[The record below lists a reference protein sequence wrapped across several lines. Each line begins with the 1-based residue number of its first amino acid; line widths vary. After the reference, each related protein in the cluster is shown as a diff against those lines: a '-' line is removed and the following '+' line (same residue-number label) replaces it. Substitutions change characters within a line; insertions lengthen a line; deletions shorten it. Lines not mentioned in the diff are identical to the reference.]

1 MPWQSS
7 RINMSHGLFP
17 VSKEK
22 GQGYP
27 TLFQGGEEFNQ
38 EHMNCTGALL
48 GPKDEQ
54 KTHSL
59 QILSANEKWRRFYII
74 IKKTGVEGT
83 CLWTA
88 KNIRSQK
95 DYQTQSPF
103 RINRTAEG
111 PLAYLASLLWHR
123 LQDWFYYP
131 LCYLFSS
138 WKVPITESS
147 IIETLYYIL

>member
-48 GPKDEQ
+48 GPKDKQ

-59 QILSANEKWRRFYII
+59 QTLSANEKWRRFYII

-88 KNIRSQK
+88 KIIRSQK
-95 DYQTQSPF
+95 DYQTQSHSGL
-103 RINRTAEG
+103 TEQLKG
-111 PLAYLASLLWHR
+111 LWLIQLH
-123 LQDWFYYP
+123 F
-131 LCYLFSS
+131 FGTGF
-138 WKVPITESS
+138 KIGS
-147 IIETLYYIL
+147 IIHYVICFPLGKSP